1 MVHFTRR
8 KHTRMI
14 NHNTSLQFMELFAS
28 GINQIHRKKPQFTT
42 PFQTLSAS
50 QDLGFHSIVIGSTTN
65 YPLELTHVLNL
76 CHFESYQLNF

>member
-28 GINQIHRKKPQFTT
+28 DINQIHRKKQQFTT

-50 QDLGFHSIVIGSTTN
+50 QDLGFHTRQCLGDSVVIGSTIN

-76 CHFESYQLNF
+76 